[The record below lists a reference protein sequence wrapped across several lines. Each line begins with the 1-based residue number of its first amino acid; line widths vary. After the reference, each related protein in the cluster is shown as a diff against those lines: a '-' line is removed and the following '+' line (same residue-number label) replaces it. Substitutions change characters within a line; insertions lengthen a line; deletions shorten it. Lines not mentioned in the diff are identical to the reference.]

1 MNACIRFYSGKSC
14 CAFLD
19 SKFLGSNFQTRKT
32 SGLSTKQNLCNFKN
46 LHWHLA
52 GSGPCVCIVHN
63 CIVDKCMTCGI
74 LKFELVSGGR
84 WALCIHSTKLAN
96 A

>member
-1 MNACIRFYSGKSC
+1 
-14 CAFLD
+14 
-19 SKFLGSNFQTRKT
+19 
-32 SGLSTKQNLCNFKN
+32 
-46 LHWHLA
+46 
-52 GSGPCVCIVHN
+52 VCIVHN

-96 A
+96 GVSLWSFKNLYWRLVGGGPFVYIVHSNYSIVDKW

>member
-1 MNACIRFYSGKSC
+1 MNACIRIYSGKSC
-14 CAFLD
+14 SAFLD
-19 SKFLGSNFQTRKT
+19 TMFLGSNLQSRKT
-32 SGLSTKQNLCNFKN
+32 SGLSAKQNLCNLKN

-52 GSGPCVCIVHN
+52 GSGPCVSIVHN

-84 WALCIHSTKLAN
+84 WALCICSTKLAN